1 MQARRLARAEQ
12 LWRTDGARVKV
23 RRNTVIAVPSQ
34 TIPHRRYNVQMQQR
48 GDYRSV
54 VAGEC
59 PDYKMRRPM
68 LGCKHMLVARKYLT
82 RHPEERKWKL

>member
-12 LWRTDGARVKV
+12 LWRTKGSLVEV
-23 RRNTVIAVPSQ
+23 RSNTEIVVPSQ
-34 TIPHRRYNVQMQQR
+34 SFPQR
-48 GDYRSV
+48 LYSVTMRQKGDYRSV

-68 LGCKHMLVARKYLT
+68 LGCKHMLVARKYL
-82 RHPEERKWKL
+82 RQHPKEMKWKM

>member
-1 MQARRLARAEQ
+1 MQQRRLARANA

-23 RRNTVIAVPSQ
+23 RSNMEIAVPSQ
-34 TIPHRRYNVQMQQR
+34 TIPHRRYRVQMQQR

-59 PDYKMRRPM
+59 PDYKMRQPAR
-68 LGCKHMLVARKYLT
+68 GCKHMLVARKYLR